1 MATDAGDGA
10 AQTAH
15 TLEQWSQEQAEQPTE
30 RLQALQTPS
39 TAQ

>member
-1 MATDAGDGA
+1 MATVAGDGA
-10 AQTAH
+10 AQMAQP
-15 TLEQWSQEQAEQPTE
+15 LEQWSQEQAEQFTE